1 MAFLSVPLLITLPHV
16 QPPTGTVLVLASA
29 RSADSIAATTVS
41 LHGRAGWSA
50 LGTVSGSIP
59 AAPEQRELLAVPVAV
74 GDYDGVKVGA
84 DQQPLAGSVVA
95 GPGEPLLLR
104 LDSGRLISGA
114 PHAGHDQG
122 HLGLGGI

>member
-1 MAFLSVPLLITLPHV
+1 MALLIVALLITLPHL
-16 QPPTGTVLVLASA
+16 QPPTGTVLVLGSA

-74 GDYDGVKVGA
+74 GGHDGRQSGAEPQPPGGFGVPGPVGA
-84 DQQPLAGSVVA
+84 APL
-95 GPGEPLLLR
+95 
-104 LDSGRLISGA
+104 
-114 PHAGHDQG
+114 
-122 HLGLGGI
+122 